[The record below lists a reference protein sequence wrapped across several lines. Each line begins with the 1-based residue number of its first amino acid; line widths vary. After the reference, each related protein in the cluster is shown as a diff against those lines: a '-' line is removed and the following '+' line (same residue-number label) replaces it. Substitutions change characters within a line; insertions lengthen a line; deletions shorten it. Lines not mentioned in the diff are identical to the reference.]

1 MLTAAEA
8 AKLTKE
14 NDVVPKILE
23 AIASHVYQAASEG
36 KNYTKIFMPKEPEKV
51 KAELKKLGY
60 DVVLQYDPRGGH
72 DDYMKVMW

>member
-8 AKLTKE
+8 AKLAKE
-14 NDVVPKILE
+14 NDATAKVLE
-23 AIASHVYQAASEG
+23 AIASHVYKAASEG
-36 KNYTKIFMPKEPEKV
+36 KNSTSIYMPRDPEKV

-60 DVVLQYDPRGGH
+60 GVVLQFDPRGGH